1 VCGAS
6 AIAAAGPLVRA
17 DEDDVAVSIGLI
29 SILGTIGVV
38 SYPAPGLPR
47 RPRRQRLRDP
57 VRRALHEVP
66 QVLAAAFAR
75 GEAAG
80 DLGTLVKLTRVAL
93 LAPLA
98 LGLAALEA
106 RHRGEKITLEHLPL
120 PWFVL
125 GFVAVGALRSFGIV
139 PLAWVPWLEQA
150 SRLLLVAAMAAVGLG
165 VHVDAVS
172 ASAGRRSRW
181 RCSAGCS

>member
-1 VCGAS
+1 
-6 AIAAAGPLVRA
+6 
-17 DEDDVAVSIGLI
+17 
-29 SILGTIGVV
+29 
-38 SYPAPGLPR
+38 
-47 RPRRQRLRDP
+47 
-57 VRRALHEVP
+57 VP

-139 PLAWVPWLEQA
+139 PAGLGAVA
-150 SRLLLVAAMAAVGLG
+150 RAGVATLLVAAMAAVGLG
-165 VHVDAVS
+165 VHVDAVRRLGW
-172 ASAGRRSRW
+172 APIALALLGWLFVITTAAVSAGALGLLS
-181 RCSAGCS
+181 